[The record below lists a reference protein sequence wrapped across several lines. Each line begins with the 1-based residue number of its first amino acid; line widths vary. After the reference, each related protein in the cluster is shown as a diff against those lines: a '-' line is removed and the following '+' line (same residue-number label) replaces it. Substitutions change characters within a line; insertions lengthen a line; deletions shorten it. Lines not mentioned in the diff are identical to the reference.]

1 MDDASGR
8 FTNGFFWGNSYFT
21 GSATECD
28 YIGQDYS
35 RKNSDKVAPESPIE
49 EVREFNAEPRKKIN
63 LGGSGTGLLE
73 TLSFD
78 DRPPYRLG
86 FYMMRFSL
94 NASRYTSVSTHSID
108 IDKQCDLH
116 TIFRAIS
123 PRSFLF
129 LQTRVIHLGVC
140 LPFSC
145 TASDVTVISKFAASD
160 FVLKHSTIEKVR
172 DQHNQYDMYT
182 DPVFWILL

>member
-28 YIGQDYS
+28 YIGQEYF
-35 RKNSDKVAPESPIE
+35 RKSSGTAPLDSSIE

-63 LGGSGTGLLE
+63 TGGSGSGLLE
-73 TLSFD
+73 SLSFD

-86 FYMMRFSL
+86 FYMMRLSL
-94 NASRYTSVSTHSID
+94 NASRYTSVSIALISI
-108 IDKQCDLH
+108 
-116 TIFRAIS
+116 IS
-123 PRSFLF
+123 VIHIPSFTRCFTTLLF
-129 LQTRVIHLGVC
+129 SPQTRVIHLGVC

-145 TASDVTVISKFAASD
+145 TASDFSVISKLAASD
-160 FVLKHSTIEKVR
+160 FVVKHSTIERVR
-172 DQHNQYDMYT
+172 DQHNLYDIYA